1 MATVRLE
8 DIVDRL
14 QTTNAEADVDL
25 VRRAYIFSAKAH
37 QGQMR
42 LSGESYMVHPLEVA
56 KILADLR
63 LDAQTVTA
71 AILHDTIE
79 DTSSTLEE
87 VKELFGDE
95 VAKLVDGM
103 TKLSR
108 MELQSRV
115 EREAQNF
122 RKMIVAMANDI
133 RVILIKLADRLHNMR
148 TLAFLPPEKQKK
160 VAQETM
166 DIYAPLANRLGMQ
179 KIKTELEDISFMYL
193 HTEDYQD
200 IAHKVAQ
207 KKVERQ
213 AYIDELIEIMKR
225 QLAEHGYKGDVK
237 GRPKHFF
244 SIWQKIKKQGISFE
258 DVYDLIAVRIITDT
272 KVNCYAILG
281 LIHSLWTPVPG
292 RFKDFIG
299 VPKSNLYQ
307 SLHTTVIGP
316 KGERVEFQIR
326 TEEMHRIA
334 EEGIAAHWRYK
345 ERSAV
350 SQREEQQ
357 FAWLRQLVEWQQDL
371 TDAKEFMETVKG
383 DLFPD
388 VVYVFTPRGDI
399 RELPQGST
407 PVDFAYAVHTDIGHQ
422 CVGAKINGK
431 IVPLKYVLRNGDR
444 IEIITQTGHTPSR
457 DWLKFVKTSK
467 AKARIKA
474 WVKTE
479 ERRRSMLLGRELL
492 EKDLRKHELN
502 PSKVFKSDDMLRV
515 AQELSSNSI
524 DDLLAAIG
532 YGKVSAHLVAN
543 KLAPEKPHLEP
554 IPKKLAKKTA
564 APPEKKTSSG
574 AMKIGGMDEML
585 FHLSKCCN
593 PVPGD
598 RVVGFITRGRGIS
611 IHTID
616 CPNVADVTFD
626 KERMVEVSWG
636 EFKGGAH
643 SVRIAVRT
651 QDRPGVLAAVTSSI
665 SAADANITHAEVSTN
680 KDKEAMLN
688 FTIDIHDVD
697 HLNRI
702 IKSIGTVNGVLDVRR
717 VKSGTE
723 KGTGTGAGGANGP
736 GGSR

>member
-1 MATVRLE
+1 MVRLE
-8 DIVDRL
+8 DIVESL
-14 QTTNAEADVDL
+14 QGINPDADVDL

-37 QGQMR
+37 QGQTR
-42 LSGESYMVHPLEVA
+42 LSGEPYMIHPLEVA
-56 KILADLR
+56 KILADLK
-63 LDAQTVTA
+63 LDAATVAA

-87 VKELFGDE
+87 IRELFGEE
-95 VAKLVDGM
+95 VGKLVDGM
-103 TKLSR
+103 TKLAR
-108 MELQSRV
+108 MELQSRE

-133 RVILIKLADRLHNMR
+133 RVIIIKLADRLHNMR
-148 TLAFLPPEKQKK
+148 TLSFLPPEKQLRT
-160 VAQETM
+160 AQETL

-179 KIKTELEDISFMYL
+179 KVKTELEDISFMYL
-193 HTEDYQD
+193 HTEEYED
-200 IAHKVAQ
+200 IARRVAQ

-225 QLAEHGYKGDVK
+225 QLAEHGYKGDVQ

-244 SIWQKIKKQGISFE
+244 SIWQKIQKQAISFD

-299 VPKSNLYQ
+299 VPKSNFYQ

-326 TEEMHRIA
+326 TDEMHRVA

-345 ERSAV
+345 EKSAV

-357 FAWLRQLVEWQQDL
+357 FAWLRQLLEWQQDVP
-371 TDAKEFMETVKG
+371 DAREFMETVKG

-388 VVYVFTPRGDI
+388 VVYVFTPRGDV
-399 RELPQGST
+399 RELLQGST
-407 PVDFAYAVHTDIGHQ
+407 PIDFAYAVHTDIGHQ
-422 CVGAKINGK
+422 CVGAKVNGK

-444 IEIITQTGHTPSR
+444 IEVITQTGHTPSR

-467 AKARIKA
+467 ARARIKA

-479 ERRRSMLLGRELL
+479 ERRRSILLGRELL
-492 EKDLRKHELN
+492 EKDLRKHDMN
-502 PSKVFKSDDMLRV
+502 PSKVFKSDDLPQL
-515 AQELSSNSI
+515 AQELSHNTV

-532 YGKVSAHLVAN
+532 YGKVSAHMVAN
-543 KLAPEKPHLEP
+543 KLAPERPQAEPVPKRPPRKPATHD
-554 IPKKLAKKTA
+554 KKHPA
-564 APPEKKTSSG
+564 G
-574 AMKIGGMDEML
+574 GGMKIGGMDEML

-611 IHTID
+611 IHTAD
-616 CPNVADVTFD
+616 CPNIADDSFDRDRLIEVA
-626 KERMVEVSWG
+626 WG
-636 EFKGGAH
+636 DFQPGAH
-643 SVRIAVRT
+643 SVKITVRT
-651 QDRPGVLAAVTSSI
+651 QDRPGLLANVSSSI
-665 SAADANITHAEVSTN
+665 SAADANITHAEVTTN
-680 KDKEAMLN
+680 QEKQAVLN
-688 FTIDIHDVD
+688 FTIDIKDVE

-702 IKSIGTVNGVLDVRR
+702 IKSIEGVEGVLDVRR
-717 VKSGTE
+717 VK
-723 KGTGTGAGGANGP
+723 AG
-736 GGSR
+736 